1 MTRRNPANPSD
12 AHASKPPRQ
21 ARLQA
26 LLFTGAALGTTLLTL
41 GATVEPKLPP
51 YKGE

>member
-1 MTRRNPANPSD
+1 MTKQNDKDRNTHTPKLS
-12 AHASKPPRQ
+12 RQ

-41 GATVEPKLPP
+41 GAAAEPKLPP
-51 YKGE
+51 FKGE

>member
-1 MTRRNPANPSD
+1 MSKHDDDQSSGATSGLSRR
-12 AHASKPPRQ
+12 

-41 GATVEPKLPP
+41 AAAAEPKLPP

>member
-1 MTRRNPANPSD
+1 MSKQNDKDRDTRTVKPS
-12 AHASKPPRQ
+12 RQ

-41 GATVEPKLPP
+41 AAAAEPKLPP